1 MSWIFDTAQR
11 LPALIYPSVLK
22 DIFSWAGSQS
32 GVSRVEIEDS
42 SLSLVSIF
50 YSTHTDDS
58 LRRPEIIS
66 SS

>member
-11 LPALIYPSVLK
+11 LPALIYLSVLK
-22 DIFSWAGSQS
+22 YIFSWAGSQS

-58 LRRPEIIS
+58 LRHPEIIS

>member
-11 LPALIYPSVLK
+11 LLAIIYLSVLK
-22 DIFSWAGSQS
+22 DIFSWAGCRS
-32 GVSRVEIEDS
+32 GASRVEIEDS

-50 YSTHTDDS
+50 YSTHTDS
-58 LRRPEIIS
+58 SPRHPEIIS